1 MREKVFSI
9 YIMSSWSGVLYV
21 GVTSD
26 LAKRVWQHKSKEM
39 DGFTKKYN
47 VTRLVYCEQT
57 PDALAAIAREKQ
69 LKVWTRKKKIALIE
83 AKNPQW
89 EDLAER
95 WFR

>member
-1 MREKVFSI
+1 
-9 YIMSSWSGVLYV
+9 MSSWSGVLYI

-26 LAKRVWQHKSKEM
+26 LATRVWQHKSKKN

-47 VTRLVYCEQT
+47 VNRLVYYEQT
-57 PDALAAIAREKQ
+57 TDALAAIAREKQ
-69 LKVWTRKKKIALIE
+69 LKVWSRKKQISLIQ